1 MNDRNK
7 KTFTIIALAVA
18 ILLIGI
24 GYAALQQNLII
35 NGTANIGDAKWD
47 VKITNIEATSLNG
60 ASLVEEEGVTNPSF
74 TDTSATFNVDLEY
87 PGASAEFAVTVTNAG
102 SIDAILNSITGVEA
116 ANSAAP
122 VEVQFEV
129 TGVTEKVTTIDAGA
143 TNTVNV
149 KVTWVSNGA
158 EGGDTIPETPSKT
171 ATITLNYVQ
180 NTTAGN

>member
-122 VEVQFEV
+122 
-129 TGVTEKVTTIDAGA
+129 
-143 TNTVNV
+143 
-149 KVTWVSNGA
+149 
-158 EGGDTIPETPSKT
+158 IPEFPAPIILMTGASTPH
-171 ATITLNYVQ
+171 TLARSVPLPSF
-180 NTTAGN
+180 TDCIW